1 MQRLCY
7 DLITFLLSDDVL
19 TVAVVTMP
27 SALA

>member
-7 DLITFLLSDDVL
+7 DLITLLLSDDVL
-19 TVAVVTMP
+19 TVVVVSVP